1 MHSRA
6 DNSLLLPQGLDQQAH
21 GWVNA
26 ALIQSDFSSCKVGKR
41 CLVVSFIS
49 EAWSEKVADEKKGL
63 EFIANIFS
71 NKITLFING
80 EGLVSSMPQ

>member
-1 MHSRA
+1 M
-6 DNSLLLPQGLDQQAH
+6 LPPQGLDQPAH

-26 ALIQSDFSSCKVGKR
+26 ASIQGYFSSCKVWKR
-41 CLVVSFIS
+41 CFVVSFIS
-49 EAWSEKVADEKKGL
+49 EAWSGKLADEKKGL

-71 NKITLFING
+71 NKITLFIND

>member
-1 MHSRA
+1 M
-6 DNSLLLPQGLDQQAH
+6 LPPQGLNQPAH

-26 ALIQSDFSSCKVGKR
+26 ALIQGYFSCCKVWKR
-41 CLVVSFIS
+41 CCLFYL
-49 EAWSEKVADEKKGL
+49 EAWSGKVADEKKGL

-71 NKITLFING
+71 NKITLFIND